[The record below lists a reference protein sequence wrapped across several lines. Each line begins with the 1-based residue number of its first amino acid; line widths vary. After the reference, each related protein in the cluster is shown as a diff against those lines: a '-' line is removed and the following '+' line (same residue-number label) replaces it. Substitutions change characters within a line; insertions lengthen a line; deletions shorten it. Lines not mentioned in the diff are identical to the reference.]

1 MNILTIG
8 AGAYGLALSTILN
21 EKNEVTVY
29 SSIEKEI
36 DELKKTYKKET
47 MFPNI
52 ELPKTIKF
60 TNKIEEKYDL
70 IILALPTNIIEQELE
85 KIKQNIKDIP
95 VIITS
100 KGIHKNKLPYE
111 IVKEI
116 LNPKEL
122 YVILGPSFAK
132 DVIEKQTISL
142 TLAPKK
148 IPDIFNKEY
157 VKIETTEDILGVELC
172 GIIKNIFAIAAG
184 ILEGLNVSESTKAA
198 FLTKIINETKQII
211 KKLGGNE
218 NTIFLS
224 CGIGDILLTCTSKN
238 SRNFK
243 LGYIIGQEKN
253 KKEIDDYINSTTI
266 EGLKSL
272 TEISEDL
279 KKEKI
284 IKLIHNIIYNGKNPK
299 ELIKYISEW

>member
-8 AGAYGLALSTILN
+8 AGAYGLALSTILSD
-21 EKNEVTVY
+21 KNDVTVY
-29 SSIEKEI
+29 SSIKEEIEK
-36 DELKKTYKKET
+36 LRKTYKNEEL
-47 MFPNI
+47 FPNI
-52 ELPKTIKF
+52 ELPKKIKF
-60 TNKIEEKYDL
+60 INQIEEKYDL
-70 IILALPTNIIEQELE
+70 IILALPTNIIKKELQRIKE
-85 KIKQNIKDIP
+85 KINNTPI
-95 VIITS
+95 IITS
-100 KGIHKNKLPYE
+100 KGMNDNKFSYE
-111 IVKEI
+111 IVKEVLDSEDIFI
-116 LNPKEL
+116 LS
-122 YVILGPSFAK
+122 GPSFAK

-299 ELIKYISEW
+299 ELIKYISE